1 MLWTYHP
8 LAAASVH
15 ERLRF
20 DFVRLLIAFL
30 GAQRIHQQASRLC
43 LRSLVAAG
51 EREGF
56 AGAALRLVRIAFH
69 QPYPPELDP
78 QQRIVRLDT

>member
-1 MLWTYHP
+1 M
-8 LAAASVH
+8 H
-15 ERLRF
+15 ERLRL

-30 GAQRIHQQASRLC
+30 GTQRIHQQASRLG

-69 QPYPPELDP
+69 QPYPPELNP
-78 QQRIVRLDT
+78 QQRIVRLDS

>member
-1 MLWTYHP
+1 MP
-8 LAAASVH
+8 AASVH
-15 ERLRF
+15 ERLRL

-30 GAQRIHQQASRLC
+30 GAQRIRQQASRLG

-56 AGAALRLVRIAFH
+56 AGAALRLMRIAFH
-69 QPYPPELDP
+69 QPYPPELNP